1 MSEETALCINDV
13 HVVYPNSPYPVL
25 RGGGMSV
32 CKGELACLLGTSGC
46 GKTTVLR
53 AVAGFERL
61 NKGKFLYHS
70 IVWPAQI
77 CIFRRRNVMSV

>member
-1 MSEETALCINDV
+1 MLFIPIAHILYC
-13 HVVYPNSPYPVL
+13 
-25 RGGGMSV
+25 GAGGMSV

-70 IVWPAQI
+70 IVY
-77 CIFRRRNVMSV
+77 